1 MRSRNDVW
9 QGNCSYWQD
18 DFIRENLLPLGHSAW
33 QGFMAQGRGVVVCD
47 VALVEDESVD
57 WNSDIIDFTVRFIPL
72 SDISAY
78 LQTLDLEAT
87 LVKRLIETVQ
97 TYDPN
102 QAILLLINE
111 NGWVDINLLQHLAI
125 SPVECYQQMQRRWS
139 EFQLEDSVL
148 RGYYE

>member
-1 MRSRNDVW
+1 
-9 QGNCSYWQD
+9 
-18 DFIRENLLPLGHSAW
+18 
-33 QGFMAQGRGVVVCD
+33 MAQGRGVVVCD